1 MSLEMLREA
10 IDNYNN
16 NEEPEVICEKNVDL
30 AKRLIEKIG
39 ITETGKNNFIKT
51 QVEAFALSL
60 FLKQLGADILSASS
74 QLMHVSGQDFELFKN
89 DTIIFSDYVKNYMIR
104 AYKEQEE
111 SRNREKRNE
120 H

>member
-16 NEEPEVICEKNVDL
+16 NEEADVIYKKNVAL
-30 AKRLIEKIG
+30 AIRLIEKIG

-51 QVEAFALSL
+51 QNEAFALSI
-60 FLKQLGADILSASS
+60 FLKQLGADILSASA
-74 QLMHVSGQDFELFKN
+74 QLMHVAGQDFEDFEK
-89 DTIIFSDYVKNYMIR
+89 DAIIFSDYVKNYMLR
-104 AYKEQEE
+104 AYKAQEE
-111 SRNREKRNE
+111 NRNRQKRNE